1 MRQRRGAAG
10 SRAVQTLVLWA
21 ATGPSGGCHSR
32 SAQHWP
38 DGLHGWEGYVVGVD
52 VDVDVSCLCQYALCT
67 NMNILPELGGSGLRA
82 SWHARSG
89 LPVGPANDWPSVW
102 PATQHLDRLRTSHHC
117 ALCTASLRVLVVRRA
132 STPSAHHAFLNPQ
145 AKTPPCSPAN
155 EHAIARL
162 RFHSLTR
169 ADTAPLSHLDLKSLS
184 RFGYIPVELCHT
196 FDSTTYILPSP
207 GLGARVGPA
216 VRTLSPF
223 MNPGAPSTA
232 SNNAA
237 AKPIRF
243 VVNHDGPYAKRRR
256 INSACL
262 TCRKKKTRCSG
273 TI

>member
-1 MRQRRGAAG
+1 M
-10 SRAVQTLVLWA
+10 
-21 ATGPSGGCHSR
+21 
-32 SAQHWP
+32 
-38 DGLHGWEGYVVGVD
+38 
-52 VDVDVSCLCQYALCT
+52 
-67 NMNILPELGGSGLRA
+67 
-82 SWHARSG
+82 
-89 LPVGPANDWPSVW
+89 GPANDWPSVW
-102 PATQHLDRLRTSHHC
+102 PATAHAASGANLEPIWTASALRITVHC
-117 ALCTASLRVLVVRRA
+117 ALCTASLRVLVLESARA

-196 FDSTTYILPSP
+196 HDSTTYILPSP
-207 GLGARVGPA
+207 GLDARVGPA